1 MQSMSP
7 ASKIGHQ
14 HRILASYDVDDRLG
28 CQQHLNQHNVTNTD
42 YPVAVF

>member
-1 MQSMSP
+1 MHLMSP
-7 ASKIGHQ
+7 TFKIGDQ

-42 YPVAVF
+42 